1 MSQER
6 EAKPLSGWGI
16 LPINLL
22 LYGGLITAIVFTIIG
37 LEHHTLST
45 PVGAPLLITLFLL
58 MVGNIIGSVG
68 FLILAPNEAGV
79 IVLFGRYVG
88 TIKQNGFWWVNPFA
102 SKRKLS
108 LRAHNLNTDK
118 LKVNDHAGNP
128 IEIAAVIVWR
138 VRDTFA
144 ACFEVE
150 NYAEYVNLQSE
161 SALRHLASAYP
172 YDSWEEEPAQVVSLR
187 GNIDEV
193 SAALERE
200 LQERLHKAGVEV
212 VEARLSHLAYAPE
225 IAGAMLQR
233 QQASA
238 IIAARQK
245 IVEGAV
251 GMVQMALEKL
261 SRDRIVELDDERRAA
276 MVSNLLVVLCGE
288 REAHP
293 VINAG
298 TLY

>member
-1 MSQER
+1 MTQER
-6 EAKPLSGWGI
+6 EAKPLSGWGM
-16 LPINLL
+16 LPVNLL
-22 LYGGLITAIVFTIIG
+22 LYPALVGAVVWTIIG
-37 LEHHTLST
+37 LEHRTLASSQG
-45 PVGAPLLITLFLL
+45 VPLLIALL
-58 MVGNIIGSVG
+58 LALGANIIVSTG

-79 IVLFGRYVG
+79 IVLFGKYSG
-88 TIKQNGFWWVNPFA
+88 TIKDNGFWWVNPFA
-102 SKRKLS
+102 NKRKVS
-108 LRAHNLNTDK
+108 MRAHNLNTEK

-144 ACFEVE
+144 ACFDVE
-150 NYAEYVNLQSE
+150 NYTDYVHIQSE

-172 YDSWEEEPAQVVSLR
+172 YDSWEEEDANVVSLR

-193 SAALERE
+193 SEALEGE
-200 LQERLHKAGVEV
+200 LQERLDKAGVQV

-261 SRDRIVELDDERRAA
+261 ARDEIVELDPERRAN

-298 TLY
+298 SLY

>member
-1 MSQER
+1 MTQER
-6 EAKPLSGWGI
+6 EAKPLSGWGM

-22 LYGGLITAIVFTIIG
+22 LYPALVGAVVWTIIG
-37 LEHHTLST
+37 LERHTLTS
-45 PVGAPLLITLFLL
+45 GAGVPLLITLLL
-58 MVGNIIGSVG
+58 LLPANIIVSTG

-79 IVLFGRYVG
+79 IVLFGKYSG
-88 TIKQNGFWWVNPFA
+88 TIKKNGFWWVNPFA
-102 SKRKLS
+102 NKRKVS
-108 LRAHNLNTDK
+108 MRAHNLNTEK

-138 VRDTFA
+138 VGDTFA
-144 ACFEVE
+144 ACFDVE
-150 NYAEYVNLQSE
+150 NYTDYVHIQSE

-172 YDSWEEEPAQVVSLR
+172 YDSWEEETANVVSLR

-193 SAALERE
+193 SEALEGE
-200 LQERLHKAGVEV
+200 LHERLDKAGVQV

-261 SRDRIVELDDERRAA
+261 ARDGVVELDAERRAN

>member
-6 EAKPLSGWGI
+6 EAQPLSGWVM
-16 LPINLL
+16 LPINLFLYAALVWAVVWTIGALKNATLPGNAGAL
-22 LYGGLITAIVFTIIG
+22 LLVGLLLLLVGNMIFSGGL
-37 LEHHTLST
+37 
-45 PVGAPLLITLFLL
+45 
-58 MVGNIIGSVG
+58 
-68 FLILAPNEAGV
+68 LILAPNEAGV
-79 IVLFGRYVG
+79 LVLFGKYIG
-88 TIKQNGFWWVNPFA
+88 TVKKNGYWWVNPFA
-102 SKRKLS
+102 SKRKIS
-108 LRAHNLNTDK
+108 LRAHNLNTEK

-150 NYAEYVNLQSE
+150 NYVEYVNLQSE

-172 YDSWEEEPAQVVSLR
+172 YDSWEEEDSHAISLR
-187 GNIDEV
+187 GNIDVV

-200 LQERLHKAGVEV
+200 LQDRLDKAGVQV

-261 SRDRIVELDDERRAA
+261 ARDEVVELDPERRAH

-298 TLY
+298 SLY

>member
-1 MSQER
+1 MSNER
-6 EAKPLSGWGI
+6 IYKPWSGWGMLVLNI
-16 LPINLL
+16 LAFPALMVSFVYVVTRLDSQQMAPITGVPMLIGILL
-22 LYGGLITAIVFTIIG
+22 LLGCNGLVSAGFII
-37 LEHHTLST
+37 LQ
-45 PVGAPLLITLFLL
+45 P
-58 MVGNIIGSVG
+58 N
-68 FLILAPNEAGV
+68 LAAV
-79 IVLFGRYVG
+79 LVLFGRYIG
-88 TIKQNGFWWVNPFA
+88 TVKDNGFWWVNPFA
-102 SKRKLS
+102 SKRRVS
-108 LRAHNLNTDK
+108 LRAHNLNSEK
-118 LKVNDHAGNP
+118 LKVNDKAGNP

-144 ACFEVE
+144 SCFDVE
-150 NYAEYVNLQSE
+150 NYVDYVTTQSE

-172 YDSWEEEPAQVVSLR
+172 YDSWEEGPDQVESLR

-193 SAALERE
+193 SLALEKE
-200 LQERLHKAGVEV
+200 LQVRLGKAGVEV
-212 VEARLSHLAYAPE
+212 MEARLSHLAYASE

-261 SRDRIVELDDERRAA
+261 SRDNIVELDAERRAA

-288 REAHP
+288 KEAHP

-298 TLY
+298 SLY